1 MIEDQQ
7 KDFRLNIRIPVEL
20 RNEFYRVC
28 NEDYVK
34 PSEKIRSLIVD
45 YIRESKENK
54 RRREQ

>member
-28 NEDYVK
+28 NEDYV
-34 PSEKIRSLIVD
+34 
-45 YIRESKENK
+45 
-54 RRREQ
+54 